1 MGDAI
6 VPITSLCLLGSR
18 TGETD
23 PIDGKPLDDRR
34 TGPAYAAAER
44 MEIDLSATVG
54 AGRRRRD
61 GTVTAPPASLPPELK
76 RSRNMTTMLM
86 DTATPKKASQRARA
100 ALRRGRA
107 PRSGELPSSWRRPHG
122 DGPGEDLESVFQR
135 APFSSTANS
144 FMSRNRTAPR
154 EMASP
159 SSITSLFL
167 KIGPSR
173 TNV

>member
-76 RSRNMTTMLM
+76 RSRNTTTMPRQ
-86 DTATPKKASQRARA
+86 TATPKKASRRARA
-100 ALRRGRA
+100 ALRQGRA
-107 PRSGELPSSWRRPHG
+107 PRSGGFHLHGGGLMGMVQGKIWRLSFTGPLSPRRQTPLYRGTGQLP
-122 DGPGEDLESVFQR
+122 
-135 APFSSTANS
+135 
-144 FMSRNRTAPR
+144 
-154 EMASP
+154 
-159 SSITSLFL
+159 
-167 KIGPSR
+167 
-173 TNV
+173 